1 MSNPAF
7 QLIGLD
13 ALRND
18 PRYIDIDGD
27 APDRNSDGQPDQRL
41 TVVVLDTG
49 VDTGH
54 QLLSPNILAYVDF
67 INNTPVVTNNPPT
80 IASANSFSSPENT
93 TDVSSVIATDPEGSP
108 ITFSIVGGAD
118 EEKFQIDSVTGAL
131 TFRTAPDFENPGSA
145 GNSNVYALRIQVGDG
160 QNVVPQVSQAT
171 VVSLLTKII
180 LL

>member
-7 QLIGLD
+7 RLIGLD

-18 PRYIDIDGD
+18 PRYASIIDGN

-67 INNTPVVTNNPPT
+67 INGTPVVTNRPPAFSTEGGT
-80 IASANSFSSPENT
+80 I
-93 TDVSSVIATDPEGSP
+93 ICRMG
-108 ITFSIVGGAD
+108 
-118 EEKFQIDSVTGAL
+118 
-131 TFRTAPDFENPGSA
+131 
-145 GNSNVYALRIQVGDG
+145 
-160 QNVVPQVSQAT
+160 
-171 VVSLLTKII
+171 
-180 LL
+180 